1 MLAGSLALYLY
12 GVGRGSSVDIN
23 LLVAGSLRIV
33 SDKILQFIFN
43 QAEVGTDIGTYSY
56 IDKKK
61 MVALYLSMYLYNIY
75 LRCMVNDVFILCMVG
90 ACQIG
95 SGWSQSILEN

>member
-43 QAEVGTDIGTYSY
+43 QAEVGTDVGSHTTY
-56 IDKKK
+56 KRK
-61 MVALYLSMYLYNIY
+61 MVAFYVSAW
-75 LRCMVNDVFILCMVG
+75 RCMVHDAFILYG
-90 ACQIG
+90 ACL
-95 SGWSQSILEN
+95 SDWEWLVPKHS